1 MGWEDTWTTSA
12 INATHG
18 TLRASKAVAS
28 LAAIF
33 RNRRVLVVFL
43 LGFASGLPFFLTG
56 STLSAW
62 MTNAHVKLTTIG
74 FLSWIGFAYTFKP
87 LWAPV
92 VDRYQLPLLGR
103 RRGWLLLFQ
112 VLLAL
117 AVVALG
123 AVGPRLEAGPPSTRQ
138 LEIVVAAAVL
148 VAFLSASQD
157 IVIDAYRTD
166 LLEPEERP
174 LGAAAAVLGYRIG
187 MLSSGGGALILSDHL
202 AWRTVYAIM
211 ASLVLVGIATTVL
224 LAPEP
229 VADRPPRTLADAVVA
244 PLVDFFTRPGAVQ
257 LLTVIVLMG
266 FGDHL
271 ARTLTTPFLLT
282 VGYTKTEVGEVTKIF
297 GVVASIV
304 GTIAGGALIA
314 RYRLSRMM
322 VVFGALQPLGAACYG
337 LIALQGRSHLML
349 FLAVATD
356 NVTTAMV
363 AASVDTFA
371 MSLCRKRYSATQFA
385 LLMAASS
392 IAGRLVG
399 GGAGWFAER
408 FGWPSFFFS
417 SIIFCLPAL
426 LLVGA
431 RRKAIDRAY
440 LGVDAETAAAT

>member
-1 MGWEDTWTTSA
+1 VG
-12 INATHG
+12 
-18 TLRASKAVAS
+18 S

-33 RNRRVLVVFL
+33 RNRRILVVFL
-43 LGFASGLPFFLTG
+43 LGFASGLPYFLTG

-62 MTNAHVKLTTIG
+62 MTTAHVKLTTIG

-87 LWAPV
+87 LWAPL

-117 AVVALG
+117 AIVVLG
-123 AVGPRLEAGPPSTRQ
+123 AVGPRLELGAPAVRQ
-138 LEIVVAAAVL
+138 LEIVVGAAVL
-148 VAFLSASQD
+148 VALLSASQD

-166 LLEPEERP
+166 LLDPEERP
-174 LGAAAAVLGYRIG
+174 LGAAASVLGYRIG
-187 MLSSGGGALILSDHL
+187 MLSAGGGALILSDHM

-211 ASLVLVGIATTVL
+211 AALVLVGIVTTVL
-224 LAPEP
+224 LAREP
-229 VADRPPRTLADAVVA
+229 IADRPPRTLADAVVS
-244 PLVDFFTRPGAVQ
+244 PLVDYFKRPGAVQ
-257 LLTVIVLMG
+257 LLLVIALLG

-271 ARTLTTPFLLT
+271 ARTLTTPFLLIT
-282 VGYTKTEVGEVTKIF
+282 GYTRSEVGEVTKIF
-297 GVVASIV
+297 GVAASIL
-304 GTIAGGALIA
+304 GTLAGGVLIA
-314 RYRLSRMM
+314 RFRLSRMM
-322 VVFGALQPLGAACYG
+322 LVFAALQPLGAACYG
-337 LIALQGRSHLML
+337 LIALYGKSHGLL

-392 IAGRLVG
+392 VAGRFVG

-408 FGWPSFFFS
+408 FGWPAFFFS
-417 SIIFCLPAL
+417 SILFCVPAL
-426 LLVGA
+426 ILVAA
-431 RRKAIDRAY
+431 RRRTIERAY
-440 LGVDAETAAAT
+440 LGADVAVEAVSAA

>member
-1 MGWEDTWTTSA
+1 VG
-12 INATHG
+12 
-18 TLRASKAVAS
+18 S

-33 RNRRVLVVFL
+33 RNRRILVVFL
-43 LGFASGLPFFLTG
+43 LGFASGLPYFLTG

-62 MTNAHVKLTTIG
+62 MTTAHVKLTTIG
-74 FLSWIGFAYTFKP
+74 FLTWIGFAYTFKP

-112 VLLAL
+112 ILLAL
-117 AVVALG
+117 AIVVLG
-123 AVGPRLEAGPPSTRQ
+123 AVGPRLELGAPSVQ
-138 LEIVVAAAVL
+138 QIEIVVVAAVL

-157 IVIDAYRTD
+157 IVIDAYRID
-166 LLEPEERP
+166 LLEPEERA
-174 LGAAAAVLGYRIG
+174 LGASATAFGYRLG
-187 MLSSGGGALILSDHL
+187 MLSAGGGALILSDHM

-211 ASLVLVGIATTVL
+211 AALVLVGIVTTVL

-244 PLVDFFTRPGAVQ
+244 PLVDYFTRPGAVQ
-257 LLTVIVLMG
+257 FLFLIVLMG

-282 VGYTKTEVGEVTKIF
+282 SGYTRSEIGEVTKIF
-297 GVVASIV
+297 GVMASLV
-304 GTIAGGALIA
+304 GTLAGGALIA
-314 RYRLSRMM
+314 RHGLSRMM
-322 VVFGALQPLGAACYG
+322 LVFGTLQPLGAACYG
-337 LIALQGRSHLML
+337 LIALYGKSHGLL

-356 NVTTAMV
+356 NVTTMML
-363 AASVDTFA
+363 AAAVDTFA

-392 IAGRLVG
+392 ILGRFVG

-408 FGWPSFFFS
+408 FGWPAFFFGS
-417 SIIFCLPAL
+417 MLFCVPAL
-426 LLVGA
+426 ILVGA
-431 RRKAIDRAY
+431 RRRAIERAY
-440 LGVDAETAAAT
+440 LGADVVVEAPSAT

>member
-1 MGWEDTWTTSA
+1 LG
-12 INATHG
+12 
-18 TLRASKAVAS
+18 V

-33 RNRRVLVVFL
+33 RSRRILVIFL
-43 LGFASGLPFFLTG
+43 LGFASGLPYFLTG

-87 LWAPV
+87 IWAPLI
-92 VDRYQLPLLGR
+92 DRYQLPLLGR

-112 VLLAL
+112 LLLAL
-117 AVVALG
+117 AIVVLG
-123 AVGPRLEAGPPSTRQ
+123 AVGPRLELGAPSLRQ

-166 LLEPEERP
+166 LLEPGERP

-187 MLSSGGGALILSDHL
+187 MLSSGGGALILSDHM

-211 ASLVLVGIATTVL
+211 AALVLVGIATTLL

-244 PLVDFFTRPGAVQ
+244 PLVDFFTRPGALS
-257 LLTVIVLMG
+257 LLFVIVLMG

-271 ARTLTTPFLLT
+271 ARTLTTPFLLQAS
-282 VGYTKTEVGEVTKIF
+282 YTKSEIGEVTKIF

-322 VVFGALQPLGAACYG
+322 LVFGALQPLGAACYG
-337 LIALQGRSHLML
+337 LIALHGKSHGML

-392 IAGRLVG
+392 IAGRFVG

-408 FGWPSFFFS
+408 FGWAAFFFGS
-417 SIIFCLPAL
+417 MLFCLPAL
-426 LLVGA
+426 FLVTA
-431 RRKAIDRAY
+431 RRRAIERAY
-440 LGVDAETAAAT
+440 LGDDAAVASPVADGASL